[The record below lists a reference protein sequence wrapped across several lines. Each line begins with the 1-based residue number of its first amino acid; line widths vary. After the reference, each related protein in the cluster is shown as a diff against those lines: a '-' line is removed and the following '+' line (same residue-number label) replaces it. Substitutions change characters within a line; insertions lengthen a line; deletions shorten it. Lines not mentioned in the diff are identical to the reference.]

1 MVSTDA
7 KLAGIVTRLALAISF
22 VVATALPI
30 GYAIKEFGDMS
41 DRMMLRAKAKAASI
55 SRLVTSNPEL
65 WKYSEH
71 RLQDVLEGG
80 VMPLGTDSVQVYDVD
95 GSLVTHAG
103 NAPPEPHLRRSAA
116 IYDAGRVAGS
126 VEVTTSL
133 HGLIYRTAVAALF
146 GLLLGSSIFVLLRV
160 LPLRALKRVT
170 HALFEQKERVEVT
183 LHSIGDAV
191 ITTDACEC
199 VEYMNPVAERLTGW
213 ALSEAKGAPLD
224 KILRLWHVFLSLAGV
239 VGHGPSNRAGRSE
252 TRFHTEILYGK
263 HRVQIVVDHA
273 RGGNLELLVVRHH
286 ARRPL
291 L

>member
-7 KLAGIVTRLALAISF
+7 KLAGIVTRFALAISF
-22 VVATALPI
+22 LVATALPV

-224 KILRLWHVFLSLAGV
+224 KILRLVDGITGEAVANPLRQAIAEKRVVSLDGSIELIRQDA
-239 VGHGPSNRAGRSE
+239 
-252 TRFHTEILYGK
+252 TRIAIEDSAAPI
-263 HRVQIVVDHA
+263 R
-273 RGGNLELLVVRHH
+273 RGC
-286 ARRPL
+286 
-291 L
+291 